1 MLVSRLSALEG
12 HYAVLLTG
20 VFNIAMSI
28 SAGCFPAY
36 LCLMT
41 FSAFCISLFQI
52 KTITRL
58 QKQPESAGLGRVFAR
73 MEMLSN
79 IFLPLGMVLWGW
91 FGDVLSVTSA
101 LLAAGTGLLLLTLI
115 QQ

>member
-1 MLVSRLSALEG
+1 
-12 HYAVLLTG
+12 
-20 VFNIAMSI
+20 
-28 SAGCFPAY
+28 
-36 LCLMT
+36 MT